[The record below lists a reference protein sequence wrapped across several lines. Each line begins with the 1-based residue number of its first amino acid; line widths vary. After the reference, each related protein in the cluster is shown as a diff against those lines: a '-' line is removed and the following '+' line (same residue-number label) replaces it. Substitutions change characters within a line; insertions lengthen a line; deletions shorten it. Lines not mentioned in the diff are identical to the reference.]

1 MPNIVNDDF
10 SGFSR
15 MDPTMFRSP
24 GDKVSSLARNKASL
38 SVLASDVTIVRTTS
52 RTRELLPC
60 PPQSWQSSKQKLGPS
75 SASPGRRKRQPIP
88 VFLPGTSHG
97 RLQSMGLQRVGHDWV
112 TSLSLSA
119 SPEPSSIFPGV
130 HIIQTLAVSYASQL
144 QRLCRGVKRKK
155 QRRLGPSS
163 NLVHRLP
170 LTTAGWTRVDL
181 WAKTNQ
187 QVLSWEFKLETVNSW
202 VEGELMEGEQLEC

>member
-60 PPQSWQSSKQKLGPS
+60 PPQSWQSSKRS
-75 SASPGRRKRQPIP
+75 
-88 VFLPGTSHG
+88 
-97 RLQSMGLQRVGHDWV
+97 
-112 TSLSLSA
+112 
-119 SPEPSSIFPGV
+119 
-130 HIIQTLAVSYASQL
+130 
-144 QRLCRGVKRKK
+144 
-155 QRRLGPSS
+155 
-163 NLVHRLP
+163 
-170 LTTAGWTRVDL
+170 
-181 WAKTNQ
+181 
-187 QVLSWEFKLETVNSW
+187 
-202 VEGELMEGEQLEC
+202 